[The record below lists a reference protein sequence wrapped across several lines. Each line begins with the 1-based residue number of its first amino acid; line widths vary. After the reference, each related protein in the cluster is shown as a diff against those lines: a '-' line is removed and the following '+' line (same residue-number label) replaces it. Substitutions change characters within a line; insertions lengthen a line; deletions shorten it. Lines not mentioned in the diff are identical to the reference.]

1 MFFISVL
8 CFVVVLSLL
17 NPLWVLLAF
26 VLPALLCLCC
36 LWSLPSGGFGLLR
49 VVALSLLSDPSPPQS
64 GDLFHCVLYFNYT
77 MKSRTNSDLKVIT
90 LRQSIKASASLK
102 NAASV
107 AFFDPAADPRH
118 IAALLAH
125 V

>member
-1 MFFISVL
+1 
-8 CFVVVLSLL
+8 
-17 NPLWVLLAF
+17 
-26 VLPALLCLCC
+26 
-36 LWSLPSGGFGLLR
+36 
-49 VVALSLLSDPSPPQS
+49 
-64 GDLFHCVLYFNYT
+64 